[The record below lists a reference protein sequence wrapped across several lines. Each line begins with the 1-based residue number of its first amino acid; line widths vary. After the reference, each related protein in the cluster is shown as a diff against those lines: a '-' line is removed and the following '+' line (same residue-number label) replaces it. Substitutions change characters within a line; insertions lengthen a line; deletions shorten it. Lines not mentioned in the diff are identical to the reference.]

1 METQVDEIAD
11 GVFRL
16 STFTYQVAGGFTFN
30 QFLVVGDDAL
40 LFHSGPRQMFPAVS
54 AAVAKV
60 LPLERLRW
68 VSFGHWE
75 ADESGA
81 MNLWLDAAPQ
91 AEVAVGTIGT
101 MLSGNDQADRPPRSL
116 ADGEVLDLGGKRV
129 RWIDTPHVP
138 HGWDAGLLF
147 EETTGTLLCGDLFTQ
162 TGDKA
167 ATEDDIVGPAAGL
180 EDMMS
185 ATSLTPK
192 TAPTI
197 RGLADL
203 GPSTLALMHGPSFAG
218 DCAGALR
225 ALADDYDVRLQ
236 KAIAG

>member
-81 MNLWLDAAPQ
+81 LNLWLEAAPP
-91 AEVAVGTIGT
+91 AAVAVRTLGA
-101 MLSGNDQADRPPRSL
+101 LSSGPHQAGRPPR
-116 ADGEVLDLGGKRV
+116 
-129 RWIDTPHVP
+129 PP
-138 HGWDAGLLF
+138 P
-147 EETTGTLLCGDLFTQ
+147 
-162 TGDKA
+162 A
-167 ATEDDIVGPAAGL
+167 AAAGL
-180 EDMMS
+180 
-185 ATSLTPK
+185 
-192 TAPTI
+192 
-197 RGLADL
+197 DL
-203 GPSTLALMHGPSFAG
+203 
-218 DCAGALR
+218 R
-225 ALADDYDVRLQ
+225 
-236 KAIAG
+236 

>member
-81 MNLWLDAAPQ
+81 LNLWLEAAPH
-91 AEVAVGTIGT
+91 AEVAVGTLGT
-101 MLSGNDQADRPPRSL
+101 LISGTDQASRSPRPPL
-116 ADGEVLDLGGKRV
+116 ADGEVLHLGRKRLP
-129 RWIDTPHVP
+129 WGGTPHLP
-138 HGWDAGLLF
+138 PRWGAG
-147 EETTGTLLCGDLFTQ
+147 
-162 TGDKA
+162 
-167 ATEDDIVGPAAGL
+167 
-180 EDMMS
+180 
-185 ATSLTPK
+185 
-192 TAPTI
+192 
-197 RGLADL
+197 
-203 GPSTLALMHGPSFAG
+203 SF
-218 DCAGALR
+218 
-225 ALADDYDVRLQ
+225 
-236 KAIAG
+236 